1 MRFHSRLAPLAC
13 AALLAAAATGCTT
26 VETGSGT
33 FDRTLTV
40 SGPVVLDVANGSG
53 RVQINSGATGEV
65 RIHAVFRVRTWPW
78 EKPQERVADVSQHP
92 PIEQQGNLIRIRHD
106 ERSKRNVTIDY
117 TIVVPAETELRGAVG
132 SGELDVRGIRG
143 PARLI
148 AGSGNITAQQIGNDT
163 HATAGSGDIKLS
175 DIGGDV
181 EALAGSGD
189 LEMRNINGEVRAH
202 TGSGD
207 ITIEHPTGP
216 VVVGAGSGDISLR
229 DLAGDVRVRTGSGD
243 IAVDG
248 NPAGTSYWE
257 LHTGSGAVTLRVPAV
272 SSFRFYAHSNSGSIM
287 TNLSM
292 IVEEHAKHDLR
303 AHVGDGKAR
312 IEVDTGSGDIRID

>member
-1 MRFHSRLAPLAC
+1 MRLLSRLAPCFC
-13 AALLAAAATGCTT
+13 AALLAFAATGCVT
-26 VETGSGT
+26 VESGSGT

-53 RVQINSGATGEV
+53 RVQISSGTAGEV
-65 RIHAVFRVRTWPW
+65 RIHGVFRVRTWPW
-78 EKPQERVADVSQHP
+78 EKPQQRVADLGQHP
-92 PIEQQGNLIRIRHD
+92 SIEQQGNLIRIGHD
-106 ERSKRNVTIDY
+106 EHSRRNVTIDY
-117 TIVVPAETELRGAVG
+117 TIAVPAETELRGAVG
-132 SGELDVRGIRG
+132 SGELDIRGIRG
-143 PARLI
+143 PARLL

-175 DIGGDV
+175 DIGGNV

-189 LEMRNINGEVRAH
+189 LELRDINGELRAH

-207 ITIEHPTGP
+207 VTIEHPAGP

-229 DLAGDVRVRTGSGD
+229 DLKGDVRVRTGSGD

-248 NPAGTSYWE
+248 NPAGTTYWE
-257 LHTGSGAVTLRVPAV
+257 FHTGSGSVTLRVPGG
-272 SSFRFYAHSNSGSIM
+272 SSFRFYARSNSGSIM
-287 TNLSM
+287 TNLPM
-292 IVEEHAKHDLR
+292 IVEEHAKHELR
-303 AHVGDGKAR
+303 AHVGDGEAR